1 MKKDLNYYLHLPYK
15 IEIVPIPPEDGGG
28 YEASLPE
35 IGRFAIVGDGE
46 TPAEAIADLERIKAE
61 QFSYYLE
68 RGTDIPEPNPEKE
81 EKYGE
86 RLVIRFPEIL
96 HRQIILQSK
105 KNGISPDEFIL
116 QSVSSVLGQRCGQA
130 S

>member
-1 MKKDLNYYLHLPYK
+1 MKKDLNYYLQLPYK
-15 IEIVPIPPEDGGG
+15 IEVVPIPPEDGGG

-61 QFSYYLE
+61 QFRHYLE
-68 RGTDIPEPNPEKE
+68 KGTEIPEPSP

-86 RLVIRFPEIL
+86 RFIIRFPAALHQEIV
-96 HRQIILQSK
+96 LQSK
-105 KNGISPDEFIL
+105 ESGISPDEFIL
-116 QSVSSVLGQRCGQA
+116 QSLSSVLGQRYGQA
-130 S
+130 AGR